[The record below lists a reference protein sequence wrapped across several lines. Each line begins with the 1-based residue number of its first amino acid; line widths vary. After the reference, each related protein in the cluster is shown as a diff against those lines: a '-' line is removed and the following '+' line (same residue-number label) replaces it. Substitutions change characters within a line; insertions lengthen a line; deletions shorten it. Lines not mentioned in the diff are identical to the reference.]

1 MKKIL
6 RISLCMLLAGS
17 SVQAEEAPVPP
28 VSIDVADFVAQAEQD
43 GQPPAQVPPV
53 TTVQEAAKEEPQ
65 PVFKEPVNEQP
76 PDLQDQ
82 ESFFPLQDQQSPVIS
97 EPTPLEPSTM
107 TNDPFDY
114 PTPVNFIA
122 PEMPT
127 SVQLSNRDIN
137 RIVCSGP
144 MSDLIFSEEKGI
156 TGHFSGNNA
165 FIKFKAEEFN
175 GMLTYA
181 ETPSEI
187 FIVCNGAVYTLIAE
201 PQEISSVTLQLAAPA
216 KDSFK
221 KNIDHYKNMPLEKQ
235 VLQIIKEGYE
245 GGYPPSYRVS
255 NAHTLVPLCDDLS
268 VNLMQTV
275 DVEGVGLRLKQF
287 KVASTKNEAMEL
299 QEKTFL
305 SLGISESI
313 LAVAIEDQVL
323 NTGEVTRVFVVEK
336 REQSR

>member
-6 RISLCMLLAGS
+6 RISLCMLLAAS

-28 VSIDVADFVAQAEQD
+28 A
-43 GQPPAQVPPV
+43 
-53 TTVQEAAKEEPQ
+53 
-65 PVFKEPVNEQP
+65 
-76 PDLQDQ
+76 DLQEQ
-82 ESFFPLQDQQSPVIS
+82 ASILPPESQQSPVIR
-97 EPTPLEPSTM
+97 EPKPLKPSTM
-107 TNDPFDY
+107 TNDPFDN
-114 PTPVNFIA
+114 PAPVNFIA

-156 TGHFSGNNA
+156 TGHFSGNSA
-165 FIKFKAEEFN
+165 FIKFKAEEV
-175 GMLTYA
+175 GGQLTYA
-181 ETPSEI
+181 ETPSEL

-201 PQEISSVTLQLAAPA
+201 PQEISSVTLHLAAPA
-216 KDSFK
+216 KDVFK
-221 KNIDHYKNMPLEKQ
+221 KNIDHYKNMPLERK

-245 GGYPPSYRVS
+245 GGYPSSYKVS
-255 NAHTLVPLCDDLS
+255 NADTLVPLCGDLS
-268 VNLMQTV
+268 VSLMQTV

-287 KVASTKNEAMEL
+287 KVASTKNETMEL

-305 SLGISESI
+305 SLGISESV

-323 NTGEVTRVFVVEK
+323 NIGEATRVFVVEK
-336 REQSR
+336 REQSQ